1 MPTQTRATPTLTDR
15 FARTAAEQMRCRR
28 EHQALVVRRRRY
40 RRAQVLAED
49 LTEQLGQLSTD
60 AAGPNERLELQENA
74 RRLVGSILRFL
85 ATSIGTTPVVRRT
98 SSDPQELD
106 EWVQLLDEL
115 LTDAQLGYDGAH
127 DRALALA
134 ASIAVGVDR
143 LGEASEPSP
152 GGPRPG

>member
-1 MPTQTRATPTLTDR
+1 MTSRMHPAPTPTDR

-28 EHQALVVRRRRY
+28 EHHALVVRRRRY
-40 RRAQVLAED
+40 RRAQILAED

-85 ATSIGTTPVVRRT
+85 ATSIGTAPVVRRT

-134 ASIAVGVDR
+134 ASIAIGVDR
-143 LGEASEPSP
+143 LAEESEPSR
-152 GGPRPG
+152 GGSRAG

>member
-1 MPTQTRATPTLTDR
+1 
-15 FARTAAEQMRCRR
+15 
-28 EHQALVVRRRRY
+28 
-40 RRAQVLAED
+40 
-49 LTEQLGQLSTD
+49 
-60 AAGPNERLELQENA
+60 
-74 RRLVGSILRFL
+74 
-85 ATSIGTTPVVRRT
+85 VVRRT

-143 LGEASEPSP
+143 LGEESVPSH
-152 GGPRPG
+152 GGSCGG

>member
-1 MPTQTRATPTLTDR
+1 MSRHAHPTPAATDR
-15 FARTAAEQMRCRR
+15 FARTAAEQMHCRR

-40 RRAQVLAED
+40 RRAQILAED

-60 AAGPNERLELQENA
+60 TAGPNERLELQENA
-74 RRLVGSILRFL
+74 RRLVGCILRFL
-85 ATSIGTTPVVRRT
+85 ATSIGTAPVVRRT

-143 LGEASEPSP
+143 LGEESEPAD
-152 GGPRPG
+152 GGARAS